1 MLDALIRLAV
11 RNRLAVVAGAALVL
25 VLSLLGLR
33 RQAVDIFP
41 ELNRPTVTIF
51 TEAGSLAPEEVEAR
65 VNLPI
70 ERAVTG
76 APGVERVRSSAGI
89 GLSLVHVEFAWSADS
104 RAARLAVA
112 ERLQEARGGL
122 PEGVVPTLAPASS
135 LMGQILVLGLV
146 SPSGQVDPGE
156 LRDVAEWELRPRLLA
171 VPGVSKVTVV
181 GGHRRQWQVLADP
194 ERLRASGVGLAELE
208 AALEGAGL
216 DAAGGFQSSGPSERL
231 VRLLARARGAED
243 LRGLVVR
250 AEPGRPPL
258 LLGDVAEVR
267 LAPALGSRGDAGLDG
282 SPAVL
287 LAVQRQPGADT
298 VALTRAIE
306 AAVAEARGRLP
317 AGAEIRED
325 LFRQS
330 DFIERAVANVL
341 GSLRDGSLL
350 VALVLVLFL
359 LNLRTTVI
367 TLVAIPLSLLT
378 TLGVFGLFGLGI
390 NTMTLGGL
398 AVAIGELVDDAIVDV
413 ENVFRRL
420 RENRL
425 SAAPRPAPEVVV
437 EASRE
442 VRGSVVIAT
451 GLVVLAFLPLLALEG
466 VEGRIFAPLGLAYIA
481 AILTSLV
488 VSLTVT
494 PALCALLLPGLRRLG
509 HADPG
514 PVVRAVQSLQ
524 GRALERAKSRPV
536 ALAAIVLVL
545 LAAAGWGASRLGRE
559 FLPSLNEGALTVF
572 LNAAPGTS
580 LEESSRVGRQAESLL
595 REVPEVRSVARLT
608 GRAENDEHVLEAN
621 VSELEFTLAPSA
633 RPRAEVEAD
642 IRARLATLPG
652 VAVGIGQPLSHR
664 IDHVLSGVQA
674 QVAVKVFGD
683 DLPALRAA
691 AARVGEVLR
700 ATPGMVDVQVEAVTE
715 IPQVHVR
722 VDPVRAAAAGL
733 NPAEVAR
740 QAETALRGRVIGA
753 LFRQGRSHDLVLA
766 LDGDARADLAS
777 MAELPLVS
785 SRGPVVLGAVA
796 DLEVAAGPNLIQREN
811 GLRRIVVS
819 ANAAGRDLVG
829 AVDDAKARLAASGG
843 LPAGVHLAVDGQYA
857 SQAAARARLAL
868 LAALAVG
875 GVLILLRAHFGSWRL
890 AAQVLLNLPLALVGA
905 VLGAWVAGGGV
916 LSLATLVGCITLAG
930 IASRNGILMVGHYLH
945 LMRHEGERFDW
956 EMVRRGSRERIVPVL
971 MTAVTAALALLPLVL
986 GGDQP
991 GREILH
997 PVAVV
1002 IFFGLLTST
1011 LLDLV
1016 VTPLVFWHFGR
1027 PAVAHLVPQALQPRN

>member
-1 MLDALIRLAV
+1 MLDALIRLSV
-11 RNRLAVVAGAALVL
+11 RHRLAVVAGAALLL

-33 RQAVDIFP
+33 SQAIDIFP
-41 ELNRPTVTIF
+41 ELNRPTVTVF
-51 TEAGSLAPEEVEAR
+51 TEAGSLAPEEVESR
-65 VNLPI
+65 INLPI

-89 GLSLVHVEFAWSADS
+89 GLSLVHVEFAWDADP
-104 RAARLAVA
+104 RAARLAVS
-112 ERLQEARGGL
+112 ERLQETRAAL
-122 PEGVVPTLAPASS
+122 PEGVAPTLAPASS

-146 SPSGQVDPGE
+146 SPRGEVDPGE
-156 LRDVAEWELRPRLLA
+156 LRDLADWELRPRLLA

-194 ERLRASGVGLAELE
+194 ERLRAAGVSLAELE
-208 AALEGAGL
+208 AALAGAGL
-216 DAAGGFQSSGPSERL
+216 DASGGFQSAGPSERL

-243 LRGLVVR
+243 LAGLVVR
-250 AEPGRPPL
+250 AEPGREPL
-258 LLGDVAEVR
+258 LVGDLAEVR
-267 LAPALGSRGDAGLDG
+267 LAPSPGARGDAGLDG
-282 SPAVL
+282 HPAVL

-306 AAVAEARGRLP
+306 RATDEARGRLP

-325 LFRQS
+325 LFRQA
-330 DFIERAVANVL
+330 DFIERAIANVIL
-341 GSLRDGSLL
+341 SLRDGSLL

-378 TLGVFGLFGLGI
+378 TLGVFGLLGLGI

-420 RENRL
+420 RENRQ
-425 SAAPRPAPEVVV
+425 SAAPRPAADVVV
-437 EASRE
+437 AASRE

-481 AILTSLV
+481 AILISLL

-494 PALCALLLPGLRRLG
+494 PALCALLLPGLRRLD

-514 PVVRAVQSLQ
+514 PLVRLVQSLQ
-524 GRALERAKSRPV
+524 GLALEVVRARPL
-536 ALAAIVLVL
+536 ALALGVLALV
-545 LAAAGWGASRLGRE
+545 AAAGWGASRLGRE
-559 FLPSLNEGALTVF
+559 FLPSLNEGAYTVF

-580 LEESSRVGRQAESLL
+580 LAESSRVVRQAEALL
-595 REVPEVRSVARLT
+595 REIPEVRSVVRLT

-621 VSELEFTLAPSA
+621 VSELEFAVAPSE
-633 RPRAEVEAD
+633 RSRAEVEAD
-642 IRARLATLPG
+642 IRSRLATLPG
-652 VAVGIGQPLSHR
+652 VAVGLGQPLSHR

-683 DLPALRAA
+683 DLPALREA

-715 IPQVHVR
+715 IPQVHAR

-733 NPAEVAR
+733 TPAEVAR
-740 QAETALRGRVIGA
+740 QAETALRGRVVGA
-753 LFRQGRSHDLVLA
+753 IFRQGRSHDLVVA
-766 LDGDARADLAS
+766 LGGDARADLAS
-777 MAELPLVS
+777 MAELPLAS
-785 SRGPVVLGAVA
+785 PRGSVTLGAVA
-796 DLEVAAGPNLIQREN
+796 DLEIAAGPNLIQREN

-829 AVDDAKARLAASGG
+829 AVDDAKARLAAAGG

-857 SQAAARARLAL
+857 SQAEARARLAG
-868 LAALAVG
+868 LAVLAVG
-875 GVLILLRAHFGSWRL
+875 GVLLLLRLHFGSWIL
-890 AAQVLLNLPLALVGA
+890 AGQVLLNLPLALVGA

-956 EMVRRGSRERIVPVL
+956 QMIRRGSRERIVPVL
-971 MTAVTAALALLPLVL
+971 MTAVTAALALLPIVL
-986 GGDQP
+986 GGGQP

-1002 IFFGLLTST
+1002 IFFGLLSST

-1016 VTPLVFWHFGR
+1016 VTPLVFWRLGR
-1027 PAVAHLVPQALQPRN
+1027 PAVAKLVPHALRTQD

>member
-1 MLDALIRLAV
+1 MLDALIRLSV
-11 RNRLAVVAGAALVL
+11 RHRLAVVAGAALVL

-33 RQAVDIFP
+33 RQAIDIFP

-51 TEAGSLAPEEVEAR
+51 TEAGALAPEEVESR

-89 GLSLVHVEFAWSADS
+89 GLSLVHVEFSWAADPRS
-104 RAARLAVA
+104 ARLAVS
-112 ERLQEARGGL
+112 ERLQEARGSL
-122 PEGVVPTLAPASS
+122 PEGVTPTLAPASS

-146 SPSGQVDPGE
+146 SPEGKVEPGD
-156 LRDVAEWELRPRLLA
+156 LRDIADWELRPRLLA

-181 GGHRRQWQVLADP
+181 GGHRRQWQVVADP
-194 ERLRASGVGLAELE
+194 QRLRAAGVGLAELE
-208 AALEGAGL
+208 AALAGAGL

-231 VRLLARARGAED
+231 VRILARARGAED
-243 LRGLVVR
+243 LAGLVVR
-250 AEPGRPPL
+250 SEPGRPPL
-258 LLGDVAEVR
+258 LVGDLAQVS
-267 LAPALGSRGDAGLDG
+267 LAPSPGSRGDAGLDG
-282 SPAVL
+282 APAVL

-306 AAVAEARGRLP
+306 RATEEAAARLP
-317 AGAEIRED
+317 AGAVIRGD

-330 DFIERAVANVL
+330 DFIERAIANVVE
-341 GSLRDGSLL
+341 SLRDGSLL
-350 VALVLVLFL
+350 VALVLILFL
-359 LNLRTTVI
+359 LNLRTTAI

-378 TLGVFGLFGLGI
+378 TLGVFGLLGLGI

-420 RENRL
+420 RENRQ
-425 SAAPRPAPEVVV
+425 SAAPRPAAEVVV
-437 EASRE
+437 DASRE

-466 VEGRIFAPLGLAYIA
+466 VEGRLFASLGLAYIA
-481 AILTSLV
+481 AILLSLL

-494 PALCALLLPGLRRLG
+494 PALCALLLPGLRRLE

-514 PVVRAVQSLQ
+514 PLVRFVQSLQ
-524 GRALERAKSRPV
+524 GRVLEAAKARPAWV
-536 ALAAIVLVL
+536 AAGVLAL
-545 LAAAGWGASRLGRE
+545 LAAAGWGATRLGRE
-559 FLPSLNEGALTVF
+559 FLPALNEGAYTVF

-580 LEESSRVGRQAESLL
+580 LAESSRIGRQAEVLL

-621 VSELEFTLAPSA
+621 VSEIEFTVAPSE
-633 RPRAEVEAD
+633 RSRAEVDAD

-652 VAVGIGQPLSHR
+652 MAVGLGQPLSHR

-674 QVAVKVFGD
+674 QIAIKVFGD
-683 DLPALRAA
+683 DLPSLREA

-722 VDPVRAAAAGL
+722 VDPVRSAAAGI

-740 QAETALRGRVIGA
+740 QAETALRGRILGSI
-753 LFRQGRSHDLVLA
+753 FRQGRSHDLVLA
-766 LDGDARADLAS
+766 LDGETRADLAA
-777 MAELPLVS
+777 MAELPVVS
-785 SRGPVVLGAVA
+785 PRGIIPLGALA

-829 AVDDAKARLAASGG
+829 AVDDARARLAAAPP
-843 LPAGVHLAVDGQYA
+843 LPPGVHLAVDGQYA
-857 SQAAARARLAL
+857 SQAEARLRLAA

-875 GVLILLRAHFGSWRL
+875 GVLLLLRLHFGSWRL
-890 AAQVLLNLPLALVGA
+890 AAQVLLNLPLALIGA

-956 EMVRRGSRERIVPVL
+956 RMVRRGSRERIVPVL

-986 GGDQP
+986 GGGQP

-1002 IFFGLLTST
+1002 IFFGLLSST

-1027 PAVAHLVPQALQPRN
+1027 PAVAKLVPQALQNPN

>member
-1 MLDALIRLAV
+1 MLDTLIRLSV
-11 RNRLAVVAGAALVL
+11 RHRLAVVSAAALVL

-33 RQAVDIFP
+33 SQVIDIFP

-51 TEAGSLAPEEVEAR
+51 TEAGALAPEEVESR
-65 VNLPI
+65 INLPI

-89 GLSLVHVEFAWSADS
+89 GLSLVHVEFAWSADP
-104 RAARLAVA
+104 RAARLAVS
-112 ERLQEARGGL
+112 ERLQETRGSL
-122 PEGVVPTLAPASS
+122 PEGVTPTLTPASS

-146 SPSGQVDPGE
+146 SPEGKVDPGD
-156 LRDVAEWELRPRLLA
+156 LRDIADWELRPRLLA

-181 GGHRRQWQVLADP
+181 GGHRRQWQVVADP
-194 ERLRASGVGLAELE
+194 DRLRAAGVGLSELE

-231 VRLLARARGAED
+231 VRILARARGAED
-243 LRGLVVR
+243 LAGLVVR
-250 AEPGRPPL
+250 AEPGRTPL
-258 LLGDVAEVR
+258 LVGDLAQVS
-267 LAPALGSRGDAGLDG
+267 LAPSPASRGDAGLDG
-282 SPAVL
+282 APAVL

-306 AAVAEARGRLP
+306 RATEEAGARLP
-317 AGAEIRED
+317 AGAVIRSD

-330 DFIERAVANVL
+330 DFIERAIANVVE
-341 GSLRDGSLL
+341 SLRDGSLL

-359 LNLRTTVI
+359 LNLRTTAI

-378 TLGVFGLFGLGI
+378 TLGVFGLLGLGI

-420 RENRL
+420 RENRQ
-425 SAAPRPAPEVVV
+425 AAVPRPATEVVV
-437 EASRE
+437 AASRE
-442 VRGSVVIAT
+442 VRGSIVIAT
-451 GLVVLAFLPLLALEG
+451 SLVVLAFLPLLALEG
-466 VEGRIFAPLGLAYIA
+466 VEGRLFAPLGLAYIA
-481 AILTSLV
+481 AILLSLL

-494 PALCALLLPGLRRLG
+494 PALCALLLPGLRRLD

-514 PVVRAVQSLQ
+514 PVVRFVQSLQ
-524 GRALERAKSRPV
+524 GRVLEAAKSRPAWIAAGV
-536 ALAAIVLVL
+536 LAL
-545 LAAAGWGASRLGRE
+545 LATAGWGATRLGRE
-559 FLPSLNEGALTVF
+559 FLPTLNEGAYTVF

-580 LEESSRVGRQAESLL
+580 LAESSRIGRQAEVLL
-595 REVPEVRSVARLT
+595 REIPEVRSVARLT

-621 VSELEFTLAPSA
+621 VSELEFAVGPSD
-633 RPRAEVEAD
+633 RPRAEIESD
-642 IRARLATLPG
+642 IRMRLATIPS
-652 VAVGIGQPLSHR
+652 VAIGLGQPLSHR

-674 QVAVKVFGD
+674 QIAVKVFGD
-683 DLPALRAA
+683 DLPTLREA
-691 AARVGEVLR
+691 AARVGDVLR

-740 QAETALRGRVIGA
+740 QAETALRGRVLGS
-753 LFRQGRSHDLVLA
+753 LFRQGRAHDLVLA
-766 LDGDARADLAS
+766 LDGETRADLAA
-777 MAELPLVS
+777 MAELPLSTPSGIV
-785 SRGPVVLGAVA
+785 PLGALA

-829 AVDDAKARLAASGG
+829 AVDDARARLANSVP
-843 LPAGVHLAVDGQYA
+843 LPAGVHLAIDGQYA
-857 SQAAARARLAL
+857 SQAEARLRLAV

-875 GVLILLRAHFGSWRL
+875 GILLLLRAHFGSWRL
-890 AAQVLLNLPLALVGA
+890 AAQVLLNLPLALIGA
-905 VLGAWVAGGGV
+905 VFGAWVAGGGV

-956 EMVRRGSRERIVPVL
+956 QMVRRGSRERIVPVL

-1002 IFFGLLTST
+1002 IFFGLLSST

-1016 VTPLVFWHFGR
+1016 VTPLIFWHFGR
-1027 PAVAHLVPQALQPRN
+1027 PAVAKLVPQALQNPN

>member
-11 RNRLAVVAGAALVL
+11 RHRLAVVAAAALVL
-25 VLSLLGLR
+25 VLAGLGLR
-33 RQAVDIFP
+33 RQAIDIFP
-41 ELNRPTVTIF
+41 ELSRPTVTIF

-89 GLSLVHVEFAWSADS
+89 GLSLVHVEFAWSADP

-112 ERLQEARGGL
+112 ERLQEVRSAL
-122 PEGVVPTLAPASS
+122 PEDVVPTLAPASS

-146 SPSGQVDPGE
+146 SPGGKVGPGE
-156 LRDVAEWELRPRLLA
+156 LRDVADWELRPRLLA

-181 GGHRRQWQVLADP
+181 GGDRRQWQVVADP
-194 ERLRASGVGLAELE
+194 ERLRLAGVGLAELE
-208 AALEGAGL
+208 AALAGAGL
-216 DAAGGFQSSGPSERL
+216 DAAGGFQSAGPSERL
-231 VRLLARARGAED
+231 VRVLARARGAED
-243 LRGLVVR
+243 LAGLVVR

-258 LLGDVAEVR
+258 RVGDVAEVR
-267 LAPALGSRGDAGLDG
+267 LAPALGARGDAGLDG
-282 SPAVL
+282 EAAVL

-306 AAVAEARGRLP
+306 RAIDEARPRLP
-317 AGAEIRED
+317 AGAEVRSD

-330 DFIERAVANVL
+330 DFIERAVANVVA
-341 GSLRDGSLL
+341 SLRDGSAL

-359 LNLRTTVI
+359 LNLRTTAI

-378 TLGVFGLFGLGI
+378 TLGVFGLLGLGI

-425 SAAPRPAPEVVV
+425 AAAPRPEAEVVV

-481 AILTSLV
+481 AILTSLL

-514 PVVRAVQSLQ
+514 PVVRAAQALQ
-524 GRALERAKSRPV
+524 GRVLEAARGRPGAV
-536 ALAAIVLVL
+536 ALAVLAL

-559 FLPSLNEGALTVF
+559 FLPSLNEGAYTVF

-580 LEESSRVGRQAESLL
+580 LQESARLGRQAERLL

-608 GRAENDEHVLEAN
+608 GRAEGDEHVLEAN
-621 VSELEFTLAPSA
+621 VSELEFTVAPSD
-633 RPRAEVEAD
+633 RPRAEVDAD
-642 IRARLATLPG
+642 IRARLANLPG
-652 VAVGIGQPLSHR
+652 VAVGLGQPLSHR

-674 QVAVKVFGD
+674 QVAIKVFGD
-683 DLPALRAA
+683 DLPALREA

-700 ATPGMVDVQVEAVTE
+700 ATPGLVDVQVEAVTE

-722 VDPVRAAAAGL
+722 VDPARAAAAGL
-733 NPAEVAR
+733 NPADVAR
-740 QAETALRGRVIGA
+740 QAETALRGRA
-753 LFRQGRSHDLVLA
+753 LGSIFAQGRSRDLVLTLA
-766 LDGDARADLAS
+766 DEPRADLAA
-777 MAELPLVS
+777 MAELPIATPS
-785 SRGPVVLGAVA
+785 GPVALGALA

-829 AVDDAKARLAASGG
+829 AVDDARARLAATGG
-843 LPAGVHLAVDGQYA
+843 LPAGIHLAVDGQYA

-868 LAALAVG
+868 LAGLAVA
-875 GVLILLRAHFGSWRL
+875 GVLLLLRGHFGSWRL

-930 IASRNGILMVGHYLH
+930 IASRNGILMIGHYLH
-945 LMRHEGERFDW
+945 LMRHEGMRFDW
-956 EMVRRGSRERIVPVL
+956 EMIRRGSRERIVPVL

-986 GGDQP
+986 AGDQP

-1002 IFFGLLTST
+1002 IFFGLLSST

-1016 VTPLVFWHFGR
+1016 VTPLVFWRFGR
-1027 PAVAHLVPQALQPRN
+1027 PAVAHLIPQALEPRD

>member
-1 MLDALIRLAV
+1 MLDALIRLSV
-11 RNRLAVVAGAALVL
+11 HHRLTVVAGAALLL

-33 RQAVDIFP
+33 RQAIDIFP
-41 ELNRPTVTIF
+41 ELNRPTVTVF
-51 TEAGSLAPEEVEAR
+51 TEAGSLAPEEVETLI
-65 VNLPI
+65 NLPI

-89 GLSLVHVEFAWSADS
+89 GLSLVHVEFDWSADPRS
-104 RAARLAVA
+104 ARLAIS
-112 ERLQEARGGL
+112 ERLQEVRTAL
-122 PEGVVPTLAPASS
+122 PEGIVPTLAPASS

-146 SPSGQVDPGE
+146 SPRGEVDPGE
-156 LRDVAEWELRPRLLA
+156 LRDLADWELRPRLLA

-194 ERLRASGVGLAELE
+194 ERLRQAGVSLSEIE
-208 AALEGAGL
+208 AALTDAGL
-216 DAAGGFQSSGPSERL
+216 DTSGGFQSTGPSERL
-231 VRLLARARGAED
+231 VRVLARARQAED
-243 LRGLVVR
+243 LARLVVR
-250 AEPGRPPL
+250 VEPNLEPL
-258 LLGDVAEVR
+258 LVGDVAEVR
-267 LAPALGSRGDAGLDG
+267 LAPSLGARGDAGLDG
-282 SPAVL
+282 YPAVL

-298 VALTRAIE
+298 IALTRAIE
-306 AAVAEARGRLP
+306 RATEEARGRLP
-317 AGAEIRED
+317 VGAEIRED
-325 LFRQS
+325 LFRQA
-330 DFIERAVANVL
+330 DFIERAIANVIV
-341 GSLRDGSLL
+341 SLRDGSLL
-350 VALVLVLFL
+350 VALVLILFL

-367 TLVAIPLSLLT
+367 TLVAIPLSLFT
-378 TLGVFGLFGLGI
+378 TLGVFGLLGLGI

-420 RENRL
+420 RENRQ
-425 SAAPRPAPEVVV
+425 STAPRPAPEVVV
-437 EASRE
+437 TASRE

-481 AILTSLV
+481 AILLSLL

-494 PALCALLLPGLRRLG
+494 PALCALLLPGLRRLD

-514 PVVRAVQSLQ
+514 FVVRLVQSLQ
-524 GRALERAKSRPV
+524 GRALEFVRTRPL
-536 ALAAIVLVL
+536 ALAFGVLTL
-545 LAAAGWGASRLGRE
+545 LMAAGWGATRLGRE
-559 FLPSLNEGALTVF
+559 FLPSLNEGAYTVF

-580 LEESSRVGRQAESLL
+580 LEESSRVGRQAEAML
-595 REVPEVRSVARLT
+595 REIPEVGSVARLT

-621 VSELEFTLAPSA
+621 ISELEFSVTNSI
-633 RPRAEVEAD
+633 RSRAEVEAD
-642 IRARLATLPG
+642 IRSRLATLPG
-652 VAVGIGQPLSHR
+652 IAVGLGQPLSHR

-674 QVAVKVFGD
+674 QVAVKVFGE
-683 DLPALRAA
+683 DLPALREV

-722 VDPVRAAAAGL
+722 VDPLRAAAAGL
-733 NPAEVAR
+733 NPAEIAR

-753 LFRQGRSHDLVLA
+753 LFQQGRSHDLVIA
-766 LDGDARADLAS
+766 LGGDARVDLAS
-777 MAELPLVS
+777 MAELPIATP
-785 SRGPVVLGAVA
+785 RGIVTLGALA

-811 GLRRIVVS
+811 GRRRIVVS
-819 ANAAGRDLVG
+819 ANAVGRDLVG
-829 AVDDAKARLAASGG
+829 AVEDAKARLDSAGS
-843 LPAGVHLAVDGQYA
+843 LPTGIQVVVDGQYA
-857 SQAAARARLAL
+857 SQAEARARLAA
-868 LAALAVG
+868 LALLAVG
-875 GVLILLRAHFGSWRL
+875 GVLLLLRLHFGSWIL

-905 VLGAWVAGGGV
+905 VVGAWVAGGGIA
-916 LSLATLVGCITLAG
+916 SLATLVGCITLAG

-956 EMVRRGSRERIVPVL
+956 QMIRRGSRERIVPVL
-971 MTAVTAALALLPLVL
+971 MTAVTASLALLPIVM
-986 GGDQP
+986 GGGQP

-1002 IFFGLLTST
+1002 IFFGLLSST

-1016 VTPLVFWHFGR
+1016 VTPLVFWYFGR
-1027 PAVAHLVPQALQPRN
+1027 RAVAKLVPHALQTQD

>member
-1 MLDALIRLAV
+1 MLDALIRLSV
-11 RNRLAVVAGAALVL
+11 RHRLAVVAGAALVL

-33 RQAVDIFP
+33 SQAVDIFP

-51 TEAGSLAPEEVEAR
+51 TEAGSLAPEEVESR

-89 GLSLVHVEFAWSADS
+89 GLSLVHVEFGWSADP
-104 RAARLAVA
+104 RAARLAVS
-112 ERLQEARGGL
+112 ERLQEARAAL

-146 SPSGQVDPGE
+146 SSSGSVEPGE

-194 ERLRASGVGLAELE
+194 ERLRHAGVSLAELE
-208 AALEGAGL
+208 SALVGAGL
-216 DAAGGFQSSGPSERL
+216 DAAGGFQSAGASERL
-231 VRLLARARGAED
+231 VRILARARDGQE
-243 LRGLVVR
+243 LGGLVVR
-250 AEPGRPPL
+250 VAPGAAPV
-258 LLGDVAEVR
+258 LLGDLAEVR
-267 LAPALGSRGDAGLDG
+267 LAPSLGSRGDAGLDG
-282 SPAVL
+282 FPAVL
-287 LAVQRQPGADT
+287 LAIQRQPGADT

-306 AAVAEARGRLP
+306 SAVREARTRLP
-317 AGAEIRED
+317 AGAEIRDD

-330 DFIERAVANVL
+330 DFIERAIANVV

-359 LNLRTTVI
+359 LNLRTTAI

-378 TLGVFGLFGLGI
+378 TLGVFGLLGLGI

-420 RENRL
+420 RENRQ
-425 SAAPRPAPEVVV
+425 SAAPRPATEVVV
-437 EASRE
+437 AASRE

-451 GLVVLAFLPLLALEG
+451 SLVVLAFLPLLALEG

-481 AILTSLV
+481 AILLSLL

-494 PALCALLLPGLRRLG
+494 PALCALLLPGLRRLD

-514 PVVRAVQSLQ
+514 LVVRAVQSLQ
-524 GRALERAKSRPV
+524 GRALEVARARPAWL
-536 ALAAIVLVL
+536 ALAVTAL
-545 LAAAGWGASRLGRE
+545 LLAAGWGASRLGRE
-559 FLPSLNEGALTVF
+559 FLPALNEGAYTVF

-580 LEESSRVGRQAESLL
+580 LAESSRMGRQAEALL
-595 REVPEVRSVARLT
+595 RQIPEVGSVARLT

-621 VSELEFTLAPSA
+621 VSELEFTVAPSD
-633 RPRAEVEAD
+633 RPRAAVEAD

-652 VAVGIGQPLSHR
+652 VAVGLGQPLSHR

-683 DLPALRAA
+683 DLPALREA

-722 VDPVRAAAAGL
+722 VDAVRAAAAGL
-733 NPAEVAR
+733 NPAEVAA
-740 QAETALRGRVIGA
+740 QAEVALRGRVVGSV
-753 LFRQGRSHDLVLA
+753 FRQGRSHDIVLA
-766 LDGDARADLAS
+766 LAGDARSELAAMS
-777 MAELPLVS
+777 ELPLTSPSGTVS
-785 SRGPVVLGAVA
+785 LGAVA

-819 ANAAGRDLVG
+819 ANAVGRDLVG
-829 AVDDAKARLAASGG
+829 AVDDARVRLAAAPA
-843 LPAGVHLAVDGQYA
+843 LPAGVHVAFDGQYA
-857 SQAAARARLAL
+857 SQAEARLR
-868 LAALAVG
+868 LAALATLALA
-875 GVLILLRAHFGSWRL
+875 GVLLLLRFHFSSWVL

-916 LSLATLVGCITLAG
+916 ASLATLVGCITLAG
-930 IASRNGILMVGHYLH
+930 IASRNGILMIGHYLH

-956 EMVRRGSRERIVPVL
+956 QMIRRGSRERIVPVL

-986 GGDQP
+986 GGDLP

-1002 IFFGLLTST
+1002 IFFGLLSST

-1027 PAVAHLVPQALQPRN
+1027 RAVAHLVPQALQPRE

>member
-1 MLDALIRLAV
+1 MLDTLIRLSV
-11 RNRLAVVAGAALVL
+11 RHRLAVVAAAALVL

-33 RQAVDIFP
+33 SQVIDIFP

-51 TEAGSLAPEEVEAR
+51 TEAGALAPEEVESR
-65 VNLPI
+65 INLPI

-89 GLSLVHVEFAWSADS
+89 GLSLVHVEFAWSADP
-104 RAARLAVA
+104 RAARLAVS
-112 ERLQEARGGL
+112 ERLLETRGSL
-122 PEGVVPTLAPASS
+122 PEGVTPTLTPASY

-146 SPSGQVDPGE
+146 SPEGKVDPGD
-156 LRDVAEWELRPRLLA
+156 LRDIADWELRPRLLA

-181 GGHRRQWQVLADP
+181 GGPRRQWQVVADP
-194 ERLRASGVGLAELE
+194 DRLRAAGVGLAELE

-231 VRLLARARGAED
+231 VRILARARGAED
-243 LRGLVVR
+243 LAGLVVR
-250 AEPGRPPL
+250 AEPGRTPL
-258 LLGDVAEVR
+258 LVGDLAQVS
-267 LAPALGSRGDAGLDG
+267 LAPSPASRGDAGLDG
-282 SPAVL
+282 APAVL

-306 AAVAEARGRLP
+306 RATEEAGARLP
-317 AGAEIRED
+317 AGAEIRSD

-330 DFIERAVANVL
+330 DFIERAIANVVE
-341 GSLRDGSLL
+341 SLRDGSLL

-359 LNLRTTVI
+359 LNLRTTAI

-378 TLGVFGLFGLGI
+378 TLGVFGLLGLGI

-420 RENRL
+420 RENRQ
-425 SAAPRPAPEVVV
+425 ATVPRPATEVVV
-437 EASRE
+437 AASRE
-442 VRGSVVIAT
+442 VRGSIVIAT
-451 GLVVLAFLPLLALEG
+451 SLVVLAFLPLLALEG
-466 VEGRIFAPLGLAYIA
+466 VEGRLFAPLGLAYIA
-481 AILTSLV
+481 AILLSLL

-494 PALCALLLPGLRRLG
+494 PALCALLLPGLRRLDQ
-509 HADPG
+509 ADPG
-514 PVVRAVQSLQ
+514 PVVRFVQSLQ
-524 GRALERAKSRPV
+524 GRVLEAAKSRPAWIAAGV
-536 ALAAIVLVL
+536 LAL
-545 LAAAGWGASRLGRE
+545 LAAAGWGATRLGRE
-559 FLPSLNEGALTVF
+559 FLPTLNEGAYTVF

-580 LEESSRVGRQAESLL
+580 LAESSRIGRQAEVLL
-595 REVPEVRSVARLT
+595 REIPEVRSVARLT

-621 VSELEFTLAPSA
+621 VSELEFAVASSE
-633 RPRAEVEAD
+633 RSRKEIESD
-642 IRARLATLPG
+642 IRMRLATIPG
-652 VAVGIGQPLSHR
+652 VAIGLGQPLSHR

-674 QVAVKVFGD
+674 QIAVKVFGD
-683 DLPALRAA
+683 DLPTLREA
-691 AARVGEVLR
+691 AARVGDVLR

-740 QAETALRGRVIGA
+740 QAETALRGRVLGS
-753 LFRQGRSHDLVLA
+753 LFRQGRAHDLVLA
-766 LDGDARADLAS
+766 LDGETRADLAA
-777 MAELPLVS
+777 MAELPLS
-785 SRGPVVLGAVA
+785 TPSGVVPLGALA

-829 AVDDAKARLAASGG
+829 AVDDARARLANGAP
-843 LPAGVHLAVDGQYA
+843 LPAGVHLAIDGQYA
-857 SQAAARARLAL
+857 SQAEARLR
-868 LAALAVG
+868 LAVLATLAVG
-875 GVLILLRAHFGSWRL
+875 GILLLLRAHFGSWRL
-890 AAQVLLNLPLALVGA
+890 AAQVLLNLPLALIGA
-905 VLGAWVAGGGV
+905 VFGAWVAGGGV

-956 EMVRRGSRERIVPVL
+956 QMVRRGSRERIVPVL

-1002 IFFGLLTST
+1002 IFFGLLSST

-1027 PAVAHLVPQALQPRN
+1027 PAIAKLVPQALQNPN

>member
-1 MLDALIRLAV
+1 MLDTLIRLAV
-11 RNRLAVVAGAALVL
+11 RHRLAVVAGAALIL

-33 RQAVDIFP
+33 RQTIDIFP

-51 TEAGSLAPEEVEAR
+51 TEAGSLAPEEVESR

-89 GLSLVHVEFAWSADS
+89 GLSLVHVEFAWDADP
-104 RAARLAVA
+104 RAARLAIT
-112 ERLQEARGGL
+112 ERLQEVRDAL
-122 PEGVVPTLAPASS
+122 PEGITPTLAPASS

-146 SPSGQVDPGE
+146 SPSGQVDPGD
-156 LRDVAEWELRPRLLA
+156 LRDIAEWELRPRLLA
-171 VPGVSKVTVV
+171 VSGVSKVTVV

-194 ERLRASGVGLAELE
+194 DRLRFAGIGLADLE
-208 AALEGAGL
+208 SALEGAGL
-216 DAAGGFQSSGPSERL
+216 DAAGGFQSTGPSERL
-231 VRLLARARGAED
+231 VRILARAGNADD
-243 LRGLVVR
+243 LRALVVR
-250 AEPGRPPL
+250 ARADGTTI
-258 LLGDVAEVR
+258 LLGDVAQVQF
-267 LAPALGSRGDAGLDG
+267 APALGPRGDAGLDG

-287 LAVQRQPGADT
+287 LAVQRQPGSDT

-306 AAVAEARGRLP
+306 VAVNEARGRLP
-317 AGAEIRED
+317 TGAEIRHD

-330 DFIERAVANVL
+330 DFIERAIANVL
-341 GSLRDGSLL
+341 DSLRDGSLL
-350 VALVLVLFL
+350 VALVLIIFL
-359 LNLRTTVI
+359 LNLRTTAI

-425 SAAPRPAPEVVV
+425 STSPRPAPEVVI

-494 PALCALLLPGLRRLG
+494 PALCAILLPGLRRLG

-514 PVVRAVQSLQ
+514 PLVRAVQSLQ
-524 GRALERAKSRPV
+524 GRALETVKVYPLI
-536 ALAAIVLVL
+536 LAAAVISL
-545 LAAAGWGASRLGRE
+545 LGVAGWGASRLGRE

-580 LEESSRVGRQAESLL
+580 LEESSRVGRQAEALL
-595 REVPEVRSVARLT
+595 REIPEVGSVARLT

-621 VSELEFTLAPSA
+621 ISELEFALTPSS
-633 RPRAEVEAD
+633 RPRAQVEAD
-642 IRARLATLPG
+642 IRAKLATLPG
-652 VAVGIGQPLSHR
+652 VAIGLGQPLSHR

-683 DLPALRAA
+683 DLVALREA

-715 IPQVHVR
+715 IPQIHVR
-722 VDPVRAAAAGL
+722 VDAARAAAAGL

-740 QAETALRGRVIGA
+740 QAETAMRGRVLGA

-766 LDGDARADLAS
+766 LDGEVRVDLAA
-777 MAELPLVS
+777 MRDLPIAS
-785 SRGPVVLGAVA
+785 PRGPVVLGAVA

-811 GLRRIVVS
+811 GLRRIVIS

-829 AVDDAKARLAASGG
+829 AVDDAKARLALSGA
-843 LPAGVHLAVDGQYA
+843 LPDGVHLAVDGQYA
-857 SQAAARARLAL
+857 SQAEARTRLAL
-868 LAALAVG
+868 LAILAISA
-875 GVLILLRAHFGSWRL
+875 VLVLLRAHFGSWQL
-890 AAQVLLNLPLALVGA
+890 AAQVLLNLPLALIGA
-905 VLGAWVAGGGV
+905 VLGAWTLGGGV

-930 IASRNGILMVGHYLH
+930 IASRNGILMIGHYLH

-1027 PAVAHLVPQALQPRN
+1027 PAVARLIPQALQPRN

>member
-1 MLDALIRLAV
+1 MLDTLIRLSV
-11 RNRLAVVAGAALVL
+11 RHRLAVVAAAALVL

-33 RQAVDIFP
+33 SQVIDIFP

-51 TEAGSLAPEEVEAR
+51 TEAGALAPEEVESR
-65 VNLPI
+65 INLPI

-89 GLSLVHVEFAWSADS
+89 GLSLVHVEFAWSADP
-104 RAARLAVA
+104 RAARLAVS
-112 ERLQEARGGL
+112 ERLLETRGSL
-122 PEGVVPTLAPASS
+122 PEGVTPTLTPASS

-146 SPSGQVDPGE
+146 SPEGKVDPGD
-156 LRDVAEWELRPRLLA
+156 LRDIADWELRPRLLA

-181 GGHRRQWQVLADP
+181 GGHRRQWQVVADP
-194 ERLRASGVGLAELE
+194 DRLRAAGVGLAELE

-231 VRLLARARGAED
+231 VRILARARGAED
-243 LRGLVVR
+243 LAGLVVR
-250 AEPGRPPL
+250 AEPGRTPL
-258 LLGDVAEVR
+258 LVGDLAQVS
-267 LAPALGSRGDAGLDG
+267 LAPSPASRGDAGLDG
-282 SPAVL
+282 APAVL

-306 AAVAEARGRLP
+306 RATEEAGARLP
-317 AGAEIRED
+317 AGAEIRSD

-330 DFIERAVANVL
+330 DFIERAIANVVE
-341 GSLRDGSLL
+341 SLRDGSLL

-359 LNLRTTVI
+359 LNLRTTAI
-367 TLVAIPLSLLT
+367 TLVAIPLSILT
-378 TLGVFGLFGLGI
+378 TLGVFGLLGLGI

-420 RENRL
+420 RENRQ
-425 SAAPRPAPEVVV
+425 ATVPRPATEVVV
-437 EASRE
+437 AASRE
-442 VRGSVVIAT
+442 VRGSIVIAT
-451 GLVVLAFLPLLALEG
+451 SLVVLAFLPLLALEG
-466 VEGRIFAPLGLAYIA
+466 VEGRLFAPLGLAYIA
-481 AILTSLV
+481 AILLSLL

-494 PALCALLLPGLRRLG
+494 PALCALLLPGLRRLDQ
-509 HADPG
+509 ADPG
-514 PVVRAVQSLQ
+514 PVVRFVQSLQ
-524 GRALERAKSRPV
+524 GRVLEAAKSRPAWIAAGV
-536 ALAAIVLVL
+536 LAL
-545 LAAAGWGASRLGRE
+545 LAAAGWGATRLGRE
-559 FLPSLNEGALTVF
+559 FLPTLNEGAYTVF

-580 LEESSRVGRQAESLL
+580 LAESSRIGRQAEVLL
-595 REVPEVRSVARLT
+595 REIPEVRSVARLT

-621 VSELEFTLAPSA
+621 VSELEFAVAPSE
-633 RPRAEVEAD
+633 RSRKEIESD
-642 IRARLATLPG
+642 IRMRLATIPG
-652 VAVGIGQPLSHR
+652 VAIGLGQPLSHR

-674 QVAVKVFGD
+674 QIAVKVFGD
-683 DLPALRAA
+683 DLPTLREA
-691 AARVGEVLR
+691 AARVGDVLR

-740 QAETALRGRVIGA
+740 QAETALRGRVLGS
-753 LFRQGRSHDLVLA
+753 LFRQGRAHDLVLA
-766 LDGDARADLAS
+766 LDGETRADLAA
-777 MAELPLVS
+777 MAELPLS
-785 SRGPVVLGAVA
+785 TPSGVVPLGALA

-829 AVDDAKARLAASGG
+829 AVDDARARLANGAP
-843 LPAGVHLAVDGQYA
+843 LPAGVHLAIDGQYA
-857 SQAAARARLAL
+857 SQAEARLR
-868 LAALAVG
+868 LAVLATLAVG
-875 GVLILLRAHFGSWRL
+875 GILLLLRAHFGSWRL
-890 AAQVLLNLPLALVGA
+890 AAQVLLNLPLALIGA
-905 VLGAWVAGGGV
+905 VFGAWVAGGGV

-956 EMVRRGSRERIVPVL
+956 QMVRRGSRERIVPVL

-1002 IFFGLLTST
+1002 IFFGLLSST

-1027 PAVAHLVPQALQPRN
+1027 PAIAKLVPQALQNPN

>member
-1 MLDALIRLAV
+1 MLDTLIRLSV
-11 RNRLAVVAGAALVL
+11 RHRLAVVAAAALVL

-33 RQAVDIFP
+33 SQVIDIFP

-51 TEAGSLAPEEVEAR
+51 TEAGALAPEEVESR
-65 VNLPI
+65 INLPI

-89 GLSLVHVEFAWSADS
+89 GLSLVHVEFAWSADP
-104 RAARLAVA
+104 RAARLAVS
-112 ERLQEARGGL
+112 ERLLETRGSL
-122 PEGVVPTLAPASS
+122 PEGVTPTLTPASS

-146 SPSGQVDPGE
+146 SPEGKVDPGD
-156 LRDVAEWELRPRLLA
+156 LRDIADWELRPRLLA

-181 GGHRRQWQVLADP
+181 GGHRRQWQVVADP
-194 ERLRASGVGLAELE
+194 DRLRAAGVGLAELE

-231 VRLLARARGAED
+231 VRILARARGAED
-243 LRGLVVR
+243 LAGLVVR
-250 AEPGRPPL
+250 AEPGRTPL
-258 LLGDVAEVR
+258 LVGDLAQVS
-267 LAPALGSRGDAGLDG
+267 LAPSPASRGDAGLDG
-282 SPAVL
+282 APAVL

-306 AAVAEARGRLP
+306 RATEEAGARLP
-317 AGAEIRED
+317 AGAEIRSD

-330 DFIERAVANVL
+330 DFIERAIANVVE
-341 GSLRDGSLL
+341 SLRDGSLL

-359 LNLRTTVI
+359 LNLRTTAI

-378 TLGVFGLFGLGI
+378 TLGVFGLLGLGI

-420 RENRL
+420 RENRQ
-425 SAAPRPAPEVVV
+425 ATVPRPATEVVV
-437 EASRE
+437 AASRE
-442 VRGSVVIAT
+442 VRGSIVIAT
-451 GLVVLAFLPLLALEG
+451 SLVVLAFLPLLALEG
-466 VEGRIFAPLGLAYIA
+466 VEGRLFAPLGLAYIA
-481 AILTSLV
+481 AILLSLL

-494 PALCALLLPGLRRLG
+494 PALCALLLPGLRRLD

-514 PVVRAVQSLQ
+514 LVVRFVQSLQ
-524 GRALERAKSRPV
+524 GRVLEAAKSRPAWIAAGV
-536 ALAAIVLVL
+536 LAL
-545 LAAAGWGASRLGRE
+545 LAAAGWGATRLGRE
-559 FLPSLNEGALTVF
+559 FLPTLNEGAYTVF

-580 LEESSRVGRQAESLL
+580 LAESSRIGRQAEVLL
-595 REVPEVRSVARLT
+595 REIPEVRSVARLT

-621 VSELEFTLAPSA
+621 VSELEFAVGPSD
-633 RPRAEVEAD
+633 RPRAEIESD
-642 IRARLATLPG
+642 IRMRLATIPG
-652 VAVGIGQPLSHR
+652 VAIGLGQPLSHR

-674 QVAVKVFGD
+674 QIAVKVFGD
-683 DLPALRAA
+683 DLPTLREA
-691 AARVGEVLR
+691 AARVGDVLR

-740 QAETALRGRVIGA
+740 QAETALRGRILGS
-753 LFRQGRSHDLVLA
+753 LFRQGRAHDLVLA
-766 LDGDARADLAS
+766 LDGETRDDLAA
-777 MAELPLVS
+777 MAELPLS
-785 SRGPVVLGAVA
+785 TPSGVVPLGALA

-829 AVDDAKARLAASGG
+829 AVDDARARLANGAP
-843 LPAGVHLAVDGQYA
+843 LPAGVHLAIDGQYA
-857 SQAAARARLAL
+857 SQAEARLR
-868 LAALAVG
+868 LAVLATLAVG
-875 GVLILLRAHFGSWRL
+875 GILLLLRAHFGSWRL
-890 AAQVLLNLPLALVGA
+890 AAQVLLNLPLALIGA
-905 VLGAWVAGGGV
+905 VFGAWVAGGGV

-956 EMVRRGSRERIVPVL
+956 QMVRRGSRERIVPVL

-1002 IFFGLLTST
+1002 IFFGLLSST

-1027 PAVAHLVPQALQPRN
+1027 PAIAKLVPQALQNPN

>member
-1 MLDALIRLAV
+1 MLDTLIRLSV
-11 RNRLAVVAGAALVL
+11 RHRLAVVAGAALIL

-33 RQAVDIFP
+33 RQAIDIFP

-51 TEAGSLAPEEVEAR
+51 TEAGSLAPEEVESR

-89 GLSLVHVEFAWSADS
+89 GLSLVHVEFGWSADP
-104 RAARLAVA
+104 RAARLAVS
-112 ERLQEARGGL
+112 ERLQEARAAL

-135 LMGQILVLGLV
+135 LMGQIMVLGLV
-146 SPSGQVDPGE
+146 SSTGAIDPGE

-181 GGHRRQWQVLADP
+181 GGHRRQWQVLVDP
-194 ERLRASGVGLAELE
+194 DRLRHAGVSLSELE
-208 AALEGAGL
+208 STLSGAGL
-216 DAAGGFQSSGPSERL
+216 DASGGFQSTGASERL
-231 VRLLARARGAED
+231 VRILARARDGQA
-243 LRGLVVR
+243 LASLVVKS
-250 AEPGRPPL
+250 APGHASI

-267 LAPALGSRGDAGLDG
+267 LAPSLGSRGDAGLDG
-282 SPAVL
+282 FPAVL
-287 LAVQRQPGADT
+287 LAIQRQPGADT

-306 AAVAEARGRLP
+306 SAVGEARSRLP
-317 AGAEIRED
+317 AGAEIRDD

-330 DFIERAVANVL
+330 DFIERAIANVVE
-341 GSLRDGSLL
+341 SLRDGSLL
-350 VALVLVLFL
+350 VALVLMLFL
-359 LNLRTTVI
+359 LNLRTTAI

-420 RENRL
+420 RENRQ
-425 SAAPRPAPEVVV
+425 SAAPKPATEVVV
-437 EASRE
+437 SASRE

-451 GLVVLAFLPLLALEG
+451 SLVVLAFLPLLALEG

-481 AILTSLV
+481 AILLSLL

-494 PALCALLLPGLRRLG
+494 PALCALLLPGLRRLE

-514 PVVRAVQSLQ
+514 VVVRTVQTIQ
-524 GRALERAKSRPV
+524 GRALEVARARP
-536 ALAAIVLVL
+536 AWLAALVAAL
-545 LAAAGWGASRLGRE
+545 LLAAGWGATRLGRE
-559 FLPSLNEGALTVF
+559 FLPALNEGAYTVF

-580 LEESSRVGRQAESLL
+580 LAESARMGRQAETLL
-595 REVPEVRSVARLT
+595 RQIPEVESVARLT

-621 VSELEFTLAPSA
+621 VSELEFTVAPSD
-633 RPRAEVEAD
+633 RPRAAVEAD
-642 IRARLATLPG
+642 IRAHLATLPG
-652 VAVGIGQPLSHR
+652 VAVGLGQPLSHR

-683 DLPALRAA
+683 DLPTLRDAA
-691 AARVGEVLR
+691 VRVGDILR

-722 VDPVRAAAAGL
+722 VDPARAAAAGF
-733 NPAEVAR
+733 NPSEVAAQAEV
-740 QAETALRGRVIGA
+740 ALRGRVVGA
-753 LFRQGRSHDLVLA
+753 IFRQGRSHDIVLA
-766 LDGDARADLAS
+766 LAGDVRTDLATMS
-777 MAELPLVS
+777 ELPLTSPSGVVS
-785 SRGPVVLGAVA
+785 LGAVA

-819 ANAAGRDLVG
+819 ANAVGRDLVG
-829 AVDDAKARLAASGG
+829 AVDDARARLAASPA
-843 LPAGVHLAVDGQYA
+843 LPSGVHVTFDGQYA
-857 SQAAARARLAL
+857 SQAEARVRLAGLAL
-868 LAALAVG
+868 LALI
-875 GVLILLRAHFGSWRL
+875 GVLLLLRFHFGSWIL
-890 AAQVLLNLPLALVGA
+890 AAQVLLNLPLALIGA

-916 LSLATLVGCITLAG
+916 ASLATLVGCITLAG

-956 EMVRRGSRERIVPVL
+956 QMIRRGSRERIVPVL

-986 GGDQP
+986 GGDLP

-1002 IFFGLLTST
+1002 IFFGLLSST

-1027 PAVAHLVPQALQPRN
+1027 RAVAHLIPQALQPRD

>member
-1 MLDALIRLAV
+1 MLDTLIRLAV
-11 RNRLAVVAGAALVL
+11 RYRLPVVAGAALIL
-25 VLSLLGLR
+25 VVSLLGLR
-33 RQAVDIFP
+33 QQTIDIFP

-51 TEAGSLAPEEVEAR
+51 TEAASLAPEEVELL

-70 ERAVTG
+70 ESAVTG

-89 GLSLVHVEFAWSADS
+89 GLSLVHVEFAWDADP
-104 RAARLAVA
+104 RAARLAIA
-112 ERLQEARGGL
+112 ERLQEVRGAL
-122 PEGVVPTLAPASS
+122 PEGIAPTLAPASS

-146 SPSGQVDPGE
+146 SPSGQVNPGE
-156 LRDVAEWELRPRLLA
+156 LRDIAEWEIRPRLLA
-171 VPGVSKVTVV
+171 VAGVSKVTVV
-181 GGHRRQWQVLADP
+181 GGQLRQWQVLADP
-194 ERLRASGVGLAELE
+194 DRLRVAGIGLAELE
-208 AALEGAGL
+208 SALVGAGL
-216 DAAGGFQSSGPSERL
+216 DASGGFQFSGPSERL
-231 VRLLARARGAED
+231 VRILARARGAED
-243 LRGLVVR
+243 LRALVVSTPSG
-250 AEPGRPPL
+250 AAPI
-258 LLGDVAEVR
+258 LLGDVATVQ
-267 LAPALGSRGDAGLDG
+267 LAPAIGPRGDAGLDG

-306 AAVAEARGRLP
+306 LTLVEARGRLP
-317 AGAEIRED
+317 AGAEIREN

-330 DFIERAVANVL
+330 DFIERAIANVL
-341 GSLRDGSLL
+341 DSLRDGSLL
-350 VALVLVLFL
+350 VALVLIVFL
-359 LNLRTTVI
+359 LNLRTTAI

-378 TLGVFGLFGLGI
+378 TLGIFGLFGLGI

-425 SAAPRPAPEVVV
+425 SASPRPAPEIVV

-466 VEGRIFAPLGLAYIA
+466 VEGRIFAPLGLAYIV

-494 PALCALLLPGLRRLG
+494 PALCAILLPSLRRLG

-524 GRALERAKSRPV
+524 GRALERVKARPFF
-536 ALAAIVLVL
+536 LATVVL
-545 LAAAGWGASRLGRE
+545 LLVGVAGWSATRLGRE
-559 FLPSLNEGALTVF
+559 FLPALNEGALTVF

-580 LEESSRVGRQAESLL
+580 LEESSRVGRQAEALL
-595 REVPEVRSVARLT
+595 REVPEVGSVARLT

-621 VSELEFTLAPSA
+621 ISELEFTLAPSS

-652 VAVGIGQPLSHR
+652 VAIGLGQPLSHR

-674 QVAVKVFGD
+674 QVAVKVFGN
-683 DLPALRAA
+683 DLAALRDA

-700 ATPGMVDVQVEAVTE
+700 ATPGMADVQVEAVTE
-715 IPQVHVR
+715 IPQIHVR
-722 VDPVRAAAAGL
+722 IDAARTAAAGL
-733 NPAEVAR
+733 NPASVAH
-740 QAETALRGRVIGA
+740 QAETALRGRVLGT
-753 LFRQGRSHDLVLA
+753 LFEQGRAHDLMLT
-766 LDGDARADLAS
+766 LGGDARADLTA
-777 MAELPLVS
+777 MRELPLTS
-785 SRGPVVLGAVA
+785 PRGPITLGAVA

-811 GLRRIVVS
+811 GLRRIVIS
-819 ANAAGRDLVG
+819 ANAVGRDLVS
-829 AVDDAKARLAASGG
+829 AVDEAKARLATSGA
-843 LPAGVHLAVDGQYA
+843 LPVGVYLAVDGQYA
-857 SQAAARARLAL
+857 SQAAARTRLAL
-868 LAALAVG
+868 LACFAIG
-875 GVLILLRAHFGSWRL
+875 GVLLLLRAHFGSWRL
-890 AAQVLLNLPLALVGA
+890 AAQVLLNLPLALIGA
-905 VLGAWVAGGGV
+905 IFGVWVMGGGV

-930 IASRNGILMVGHYLH
+930 IASRNGILMIGHYLH

-971 MTAVTAALALLPLVL
+971 MTASTAALALLPLVL

-1011 LLDLV
+1011 LLDIV

-1027 PAVAHLVPQALQPRN
+1027 PAVAHLIPQALQPRN

>member
-1 MLDALIRLAV
+1 MLDALIRLSV
-11 RNRLAVVAGAALVL
+11 RHRLAVVAGAALVL

-33 RQAVDIFP
+33 RQAIDIFP

-51 TEAGSLAPEEVEAR
+51 TEAGSLAPEEVESR

-89 GLSLVHVEFAWSADS
+89 GLSLVHVEFGWSADP
-104 RAARLAVA
+104 RAARLAVS
-112 ERLQEARGGL
+112 ERLQEARAAL

-135 LMGQILVLGLV
+135 LMGQIMVLGLV
-146 SPSGQVDPGE
+146 SSSGAVDPGE

-194 ERLRASGVGLAELE
+194 ERLRHAGVSLSELE
-208 AALEGAGL
+208 STLTGAGL
-216 DAAGGFQSSGPSERL
+216 DASGGFQSTGASERL
-231 VRLLARARGAED
+231 VRILARARDGQD
-243 LRGLVVR
+243 LAGLVVGNV
-250 AEPGRPPL
+250 PGRAPI

-267 LAPALGSRGDAGLDG
+267 LAPSLGSRGDAGLDG
-282 SPAVL
+282 FPAVL
-287 LAVQRQPGADT
+287 LAIQRQPGADT

-306 AAVAEARGRLP
+306 SAVGEARSRLP
-317 AGAEIRED
+317 AGAEIRDD

-330 DFIERAVANVL
+330 DFIERAIANVVE
-341 GSLRDGSLL
+341 SLRDGSLL
-350 VALVLVLFL
+350 VALVLILFL
-359 LNLRTTVI
+359 LNLRTTAI

-420 RENRL
+420 RENRQ
-425 SAAPRPAPEVVV
+425 STVPKPATEVVV
-437 EASRE
+437 AASRE

-451 GLVVLAFLPLLALEG
+451 SLVVLAFLPLLALEG

-481 AILTSLV
+481 AILLSLL

-494 PALCALLLPGLRRLG
+494 PALCALLLPGLRRLD

-514 PVVRAVQSLQ
+514 LVVRAVQSLQ
-524 GRALERAKSRPV
+524 GRALEVARARP
-536 ALAAIVLVL
+536 AL
-545 LAAAGWGASRLGRE
+545 LATLVATLLLAAGWGATRLGRE
-559 FLPSLNEGALTVF
+559 FLPALNEGAYTVF

-580 LEESSRVGRQAESLL
+580 LAESSRMGRQAEGLL
-595 REVPEVRSVARLT
+595 RQIPEVKSVARLT

-621 VSELEFTLAPSA
+621 VSELEFTVAPSD

-652 VAVGIGQPLSHR
+652 VAVGLGQPLSHR

-683 DLPALRAA
+683 DLPTLRDAA
-691 AARVGEVLR
+691 VRVGEILR
-700 ATPGMVDVQVEAVTE
+700 ATPGMADVQVEAVTE

-722 VDPVRAAAAGL
+722 VDAARAAAAGL
-733 NPAEVAR
+733 NPSEVAAQAEV
-740 QAETALRGRVIGA
+740 ALRGRVVGA
-753 LFRQGRSHDLVLA
+753 VFRQGRSHDIVLA
-766 LDGDARADLAS
+766 LAGDVRTDLATMS
-777 MAELPLVS
+777 ELPLTSPSGIVS
-785 SRGPVVLGAVA
+785 LGAVA

-819 ANAAGRDLVG
+819 ANAVGRDLVG
-829 AVDDAKARLAASGG
+829 AVDDARARLAASPA
-843 LPAGVHLAVDGQYA
+843 LPSGVHVTFDGQYA
-857 SQAAARARLAL
+857 SQAEARVRLAG
-868 LAALAVG
+868 LASLALV
-875 GVLILLRAHFGSWRL
+875 GVLLLLRFHFGSWIL
-890 AAQVLLNLPLALVGA
+890 AAQVLLNLPLALIGA

-916 LSLATLVGCITLAG
+916 ASLATLVGCITLAG

-956 EMVRRGSRERIVPVL
+956 QMIRRGSRERIVPVL

-986 GGDQP
+986 GGDLP

-1002 IFFGLLTST
+1002 IFFGLLSST

-1027 PAVAHLVPQALQPRN
+1027 RAVAHLVPQALQTRE

>member
-1 MLDALIRLAV
+1 MLDALIRLSV
-11 RNRLAVVAGAALVL
+11 RHRLAVVAGAALVL

-33 RQAVDIFP
+33 RQAIDIFP

-51 TEAGSLAPEEVEAR
+51 TEAGALAPEEVESR

-89 GLSLVHVEFAWSADS
+89 GLSLVHVEFAWSADP
-104 RAARLAVA
+104 RAARLAVS
-112 ERLQEARGGL
+112 ERLQEARGSL
-122 PEGVVPTLAPASS
+122 PEGVTPTLAPASS

-146 SPSGQVDPGE
+146 SPEGKVDPGD
-156 LRDVAEWELRPRLLA
+156 LRDIADWELRPRLLA
-171 VPGVSKVTVV
+171 VPGVSKVTIV
-181 GGHRRQWQVLADP
+181 GGHRRQWQVVADP
-194 ERLRASGVGLAELE
+194 ERLRAAGVGLGELE
-208 AALEGAGL
+208 AALAGAGL
-216 DAAGGFQSSGPSERL
+216 DAAGGFQSAGPSERL
-231 VRLLARARGAED
+231 VRILARARGAED
-243 LRGLVVR
+243 LAGLVVR
-250 AEPGRPPL
+250 AEPGRPPVL
-258 LLGDVAEVR
+258 VGDLAQVS
-267 LAPALGSRGDAGLDG
+267 LAPSPGSRGDAGLDG

-306 AAVAEARGRLP
+306 RATEEAAARLP
-317 AGAEIRED
+317 TGAVIRGD

-330 DFIERAVANVL
+330 DFIERAVANVVE
-341 GSLRDGSLL
+341 SLRDGSLL
-350 VALVLVLFL
+350 VALVLILFL
-359 LNLRTTVI
+359 LNLRTTAI

-378 TLGVFGLFGLGI
+378 TLGVFGLLGLGI

-420 RENRL
+420 RENRQ
-425 SAAPRPAPEVVV
+425 SAAPRPAAEVVV
-437 EASRE
+437 DASRE

-466 VEGRIFAPLGLAYIA
+466 VEGRLFAPLGLAYIA
-481 AILTSLV
+481 AILLSLL

-494 PALCALLLPGLRRLG
+494 PALCALLLPGLRRLD

-514 PVVRAVQSLQ
+514 PLVRFVQSLQ
-524 GRALERAKSRPV
+524 GRVLEAAKSRPAWIAAGV
-536 ALAAIVLVL
+536 LAL
-545 LAAAGWGASRLGRE
+545 LATAGWGATRLGRE
-559 FLPSLNEGALTVF
+559 FLPALNEGAYTVF

-580 LEESSRVGRQAESLL
+580 LAESSRIGRRAEALL

-621 VSELEFTLAPSA
+621 VSELEFTLAPSD
-633 RPRAEVEAD
+633 RSRTEVDAD

-652 VAVGIGQPLSHR
+652 VAVGLGQPLSHR

-674 QVAVKVFGD
+674 QIAIKVFGD
-683 DLPALRAA
+683 DLPALREA
-691 AARVGEVLR
+691 AARVGDVLR
-700 ATPGMVDVQVEAVTE
+700 ATPGMVDVQVEAVTD

-722 VDPVRAAAAGL
+722 VDPVRSAAAGL

-740 QAETALRGRVIGA
+740 QAETALRGRVLGS

-766 LDGDARADLAS
+766 LDGETRADLAA
-777 MAELPLVS
+777 MAELPVAS
-785 SRGPVVLGAVA
+785 PRGIVPLGAVA

-829 AVDDAKARLAASGG
+829 AVDDARARLAAGPP

-857 SQAAARARLAL
+857 SQAEARLRLAA

-875 GVLILLRAHFGSWRL
+875 GVLLLLRVHFGSWRL
-890 AAQVLLNLPLALVGA
+890 AAQVLLNLPLALIGA

-956 EMVRRGSRERIVPVL
+956 QMVRRGSRERIVPVL

-1002 IFFGLLTST
+1002 IFFGLLSST

-1016 VTPLVFWHFGR
+1016 VTPLVFWRFGR
-1027 PAVAHLVPQALQPRN
+1027 PAVAKLVPQALQNPN

>member
-1 MLDALIRLAV
+1 MLDTLIRLSV
-11 RNRLAVVAGAALVL
+11 RHRLAVVAAAALVL

-89 GLSLVHVEFAWSADS
+89 GLSLVHVEFAWSADP
-104 RAARLAVA
+104 RAARLAVS
-112 ERLQEARGGL
+112 ERLQEARAAL
-122 PEGVVPTLAPASS
+122 PEGVAPTLAPASS

-146 SPSGQVDPGE
+146 SPSGKVDPGE
-156 LRDVAEWELRPRLLA
+156 LRDIADWELRPRLLA
-171 VPGVSKVTVV
+171 VPGISKVTVV

-194 ERLRASGVGLAELE
+194 YRLRAAGVGLRELE
-208 AALEGAGL
+208 DALEGAGL
-216 DAAGGFQSSGPSERL
+216 DASGGFQATGPSERL
-231 VRLLARARGAED
+231 VRILTRARAAED
-243 LRGLVVR
+243 LAGLVVR

-258 LLGDVAEVR
+258 LVGDLAEVR
-267 LAPALGSRGDAGLDG
+267 LAPSPGSRGDAGLDG

-306 AAVAEARGRLP
+306 RATEEAGARLP
-317 AGAEIRED
+317 AGAEIRAD

-330 DFIERAVANVL
+330 DFIERAISNVVE
-341 GSLRDGSLL
+341 SLRDGSLL
-350 VALVLVLFL
+350 VALVLILFL
-359 LNLRTTVI
+359 LNLRTTAI
-367 TLVAIPLSLLT
+367 TLVAIPLSLVT
-378 TLGVFGLFGLGI
+378 TLGVFGLLGLGI

-420 RENRL
+420 RENRQ
-425 SAAPRPAPEVVV
+425 SAAPRPAADVVIA
-437 EASRE
+437 ASRE

-466 VEGRIFAPLGLAYIA
+466 VEGRLFAPLGLAYIV
-481 AILTSLV
+481 AILLSLL

-494 PALCALLLPGLRRLG
+494 PALCALLLPGLRRLE
-509 HADPG
+509 HPDPG
-514 PVVRAVQSLQ
+514 PLVRAVQSLQ
-524 GRALERAKSRPV
+524 GRALELARSRPL
-536 ALAAIVLVL
+536 ALGAGVL
-545 LAAAGWGASRLGRE
+545 LLLAVAGWGATRLGRE
-559 FLPSLNEGALTVF
+559 FLPALNEGAYTVF

-580 LEESSRVGRQAESLL
+580 LAESSRIGRQAEALL
-595 REVPEVRSVARLT
+595 REIPEVRSVARLT

-621 VSELEFTLAPSA
+621 VSELEFAVTPSE
-633 RPRAEVEAD
+633 RSRKEVEAD

-652 VAVGIGQPLSHR
+652 VAIGLGQPLSHR

-683 DLPALRAA
+683 DLPALREA

-700 ATPGMVDVQVEAVTE
+700 ATPGMADVQVEAVTE

-733 NPAEVAR
+733 TPADVAR
-740 QAETALRGRVIGA
+740 QAETALCGRVLGA
-753 LFRQGRSHDLVLA
+753 LFRQGRSHDLLLA
-766 LDGDARADLAS
+766 LDDEVRADLAA
-777 MAELPLVS
+777 MAELPLAS
-785 SRGPVVLGAVA
+785 PRGVVTLGAVA
-796 DLEVAAGPNLIQREN
+796 DLELAAGPNLIQREN

-819 ANAAGRDLVG
+819 ANAVGRDLVG
-829 AVDDAKARLAASGG
+829 AVDDARARLDVSAA
-843 LPAGVHLAVDGQYA
+843 LPAGVHLAIDGQYA
-857 SQAAARARLAL
+857 SQAEARTRLGV
-868 LAALAVG
+868 LAALAIG
-875 GVLILLRAHFGSWRL
+875 GVLLLLRSHFGSWIL
-890 AAQVLLNLPLALVGA
+890 AGQVLLNLPLALIGA

-956 EMVRRGSRERIVPVL
+956 QMVRRGSRERIVPVL

-986 GGDQP
+986 GGGQP

-1002 IFFGLLTST
+1002 IFFGLLSST

-1027 PAVAHLVPQALQPRN
+1027 RAVAKLIPQAL